1 MNKTVSII
9 FFVLMTLQ
17 TEIIFAQKEKDSSD
31 RWLKIDS
38 KLINHIVTVTDKNM
52 KVVKGLL
59 TGIKSDSLYLNNRN
73 QIIALSLKNMISLSI
88 ESKSSNYFAMVTG
101 VFSGMYLG
109 TVLFLTSG
117 DHPAIYLEY
126 DEPGVLALYELL
138 FATVG
143 GGVGYLID
151 EGIKQDLET
160 FYFEGDNDEVEKEIN
175 KLKNFVTGDSDN
187 KKIKFSINFAQ
198 VGTRKSKLPENP
210 NNYYNYFYDFRDIHS
225 FNMLRNLSLTYS
237 AFDNFDFGIAVNWFG
252 EPTFSYY
259 YYAYEQNQSTSS
271 TISQEYEGKGVY
283 LILKYSP
290 LKNILPDTFEFFIG
304 TGVGFGEVD
313 FRLSRNKTISNYY
326 QEPFS
331 EETISETKN
340 INKTLFS
347 YLLTGELLIKLY
359 PSLSLSLYGDYIY
372 LPETMPAIPEFNL
385 EKQNLGNLS
394 YGLGIV
400 FSF

>member
-1 MNKTVSII
+1 MNKAVSVI
-9 FFVLMTLQ
+9 FFVLIALQ
-17 TEIIFAQKEKDSSD
+17 TEMILAQEKKDPSD
-31 RWLKIDS
+31 KWLKIDD

-59 TGIKSDSLYLNNRN
+59 TGIKGDSIYLNNRN
-73 QIIALSLKNMISLSI
+73 QIVGLSLKSILSLSI
-88 ESKSSNYFAMVTG
+88 ESKSSNYFATVAG
-101 VFSGMYLG
+101 AFSGMYLG

-117 DHPAIYLEY
+117 NHPAKYLEY
-126 DEPGVLALYELL
+126 DGPGVLALYELL

-151 EGIKQDLET
+151 QGIKQDLET

-175 KLKNFVTGDSDN
+175 KFKNFVAGESEY
-187 KKIKFSINFAQ
+187 KKIKLSINFAQ
-198 VGTRKSKLPENP
+198 VETRKSELPENP

-225 FNMLRNLSLTYS
+225 FNMIRNLSITYN

-252 EPTFSYY
+252 EPTFFYY
-259 YYAYEQNQSTSS
+259 RYTYEQNQSTSS
-271 TISQEYEGKGVY
+271 TINQEYEGKGLY
-283 LILKYSP
+283 LVSKYLP
-290 LKNILPDTFEFFIG
+290 FKNILPDIFEFSIG

-313 FRLSRNKTISNYY
+313 FRLSRNKTISNYF

-331 EETISETKN
+331 EETINETKN
-340 INKTLFS
+340 INKTLFG
-347 YLLTGELLIKLY
+347 YLLTGELLVKLY
-359 PSLSLSLYGDYIY
+359 PSLSLSLYGDYIH

-385 EKQNLGNLS
+385 KERNLGNLS

>member
-1 MNKTVSII
+1 MNKAVSVI
-9 FFVLMTLQ
+9 FFVLIALQ
-17 TEIIFAQKEKDSSD
+17 TEMILAQEKKDPSD
-31 RWLKIDS
+31 KWLKIDD

-59 TGIKSDSLYLNNRN
+59 TGIKGDSIYLNNRN
-73 QIIALSLKNMISLSI
+73 QIVGLSLKSILSLSI
-88 ESKSSNYFAMVTG
+88 ESKSSNYFATVAG
-101 VFSGMYLG
+101 AFSGMYLG

-117 DHPAIYLEY
+117 NHPAKYLEY
-126 DEPGVLALYELL
+126 DGPGVLALYELL

-151 EGIKQDLET
+151 QGIKQDLET

-175 KLKNFVTGDSDN
+175 KFKNFVAGESEY
-187 KKIKFSINFAQ
+187 KKIKLSINFAQ
-198 VGTRKSKLPENP
+198 VETRKSELPENP

-225 FNMLRNLSLTYS
+225 FNMIRNLSITYN

-259 YYAYEQNQSTSS
+259 RYTYEQNQSTSS
-271 TISQEYEGKGVY
+271 TINQEYEGKGLY
-283 LILKYSP
+283 LVSKYLP
-290 LKNILPDTFEFFIG
+290 FKNILPDIFEFSIG

-313 FRLSRNKTISNYY
+313 FRLSRNKTISNYF

-331 EETISETKN
+331 EETINETKN
-340 INKTLFS
+340 INKTLFG
-347 YLLTGELLIKLY
+347 YLLTGELLVKLY
-359 PSLSLSLYGDYIY
+359 PSLSLSLYGDYIH

-385 EKQNLGNLS
+385 KERNLGNLS

>member
-1 MNKTVSII
+1 MNKAVSVI
-9 FFVLMTLQ
+9 FFVLITLQ
-17 TEIIFAQKEKDSSD
+17 TEMILAQEKKDPSD
-31 RWLKIDS
+31 KWLKIDG
-38 KLINHIVTVTDKNM
+38 KLINHIITVTDKNM

-59 TGIKSDSLYLNNRN
+59 TGIKGDSLYLNNRN
-73 QIIALSLKNMISLSI
+73 QIVGLSLKSILSLSI
-88 ESKSSNYFAMVTG
+88 ESKSSNYFATVAG
-101 VFSGMYLG
+101 AFSGMYLG

-117 DHPAIYLEY
+117 NHPAKYLEY
-126 DEPGVLALYELL
+126 DGPGVLALYELL

-151 EGIKQDLET
+151 QGIKKDLET

-175 KLKNFVTGDSDN
+175 KFKNFVAGESDY
-187 KKIKFSINFAQ
+187 KKIKLSINFAQ
-198 VGTRKSKLPENP
+198 VETRKSELPENP
-210 NNYYNYFYDFRDIHS
+210 NNYYNYFYDFRDTHS
-225 FNMLRNLSLTYS
+225 FNMIRNLSISYN

-259 YYAYEQNQSTSS
+259 GYTYEQNQSTSS
-271 TISQEYEGKGVY
+271 TINQEYEGKGLY
-283 LILKYSP
+283 LVSKYLP
-290 LKNILPDTFEFFIG
+290 FKNILPDIFEFSIG

-331 EETISETKN
+331 EETINETKN

-347 YLLTGELLIKLY
+347 YLLTGELLVKLY
-359 PSLSLSLYGDYIY
+359 PSLSLSLYGDYIH

-385 EKQNLGNLS
+385 KERNLGNLS